1 VNELTSQTT
10 VRQEKMIKKN
20 FKEARK
26 FMKNQNLG
34 ADGKEIILDS
44 DVEFTSDDKE
54 DVFGSQKLE

>member
-1 VNELTSQTT
+1 
-10 VRQEKMIKKN
+10 MIKKN
-20 FKEARK
+20 FREARK